1 MPKQATNKLK
11 ASVRIR
17 TFMEGGGVM
26 GMWRICIQKRP
37 KRVVQVKRV
46 LTLDS
51 KSIARLNNYIDF
63 GLFLKIFDITE
74 RFRRN

>member
-1 MPKQATNKLK
+1 
-11 ASVRIR
+11 
-17 TFMEGGGVM
+17 MEGGEVI
-26 GMWRICIQKRP
+26 GMWRICVQKRP
-37 KRVVQVKRV
+37 KGVAQVKRV

>member
-1 MPKQATNKLK
+1 
-11 ASVRIR
+11 
-17 TFMEGGGVM
+17 MEGGGVM
-26 GMWRICIQKRP
+26 GMAGVCIQKWA
-37 KRVVQVKRV
+37 KRVVRLKQVR
-46 LTLDS
+46 TTDS